1 MIVAGINIIP
11 GTGQII
17 GQDIWATIE
26 EELKAHSS
34 ELGRALKDEVYVKTP
49 VLSGS
54 LQSDLTFAAAD
65 SPGGYTLGP
74 NDLVY
79 VYAEGVEQQ
88 AYWNRIYVQYVEGGP
103 LGMPTWTNPPRMVF
117 LSTAENEGLDT
128 TTVWA
133 EIYVQEAID
142 RCVYGLGVPG
152 TFKSGS
158 GIGIGVGLGGGIRI

>member
-17 GQDIWATIE
+17 GQDLWATIE
-26 EELKAHSS
+26 HELRGHAS
-34 ELGRALKDEVYVKTP
+34 ELGKALKDQVHTKTP

-54 LQSDLTFAAAD
+54 LQDDLTFSATDA
-65 SPGGYTLGP
+65 PGGYALGP
-74 NDLVY
+74 DDLVY

-103 LGMPTWTNPPRMVF
+103 LGMPTWTNPPREVF
-117 LSTAENEGLDT
+117 YETAMGEGLDT

-133 EIYVQEAID
+133 DIYVQEALD
-142 RCVYGLGVPG
+142 LCAFGMGVPG
-152 TFKSGS
+152 NFKSAGV
-158 GIGIGVGLGGGIRI
+158 GIGISGGIGLHI